1 MVGEPIDGEILLL
14 TSAKASVAPS
24 RLPELINLVQDHLE
38 TDIRRFR
45 KTTECIF
52 EEPDRVAFL
61 IEGGFWDR
69 LGTDLELDD
78 REIDAVR
85 RAHTEQLRRIGRKI
99 ERHDEFETALEIR
112 DPIFISLSS
121 GTAD

>member
-14 TSAKASVAPS
+14 TAAKASVPPS
-24 RLPELINLVQDHLE
+24 RLPTLIELVQDHLE

-45 KTTECIF
+45 KTRECIF
-52 EEPDRVAFL
+52 EDPDRVAFL
-61 IEGGFWDR
+61 TEDGFWETV
-69 LGTDLELDD
+69 GADLELTD

-85 RAHTEQLRRIGRKI
+85 RAHTEQLRRIGRQT

-112 DPIFISLSS
+112 DPIFISVSS
-121 GTAD
+121 GAGD